1 MAKQRTYKVW
11 KKGERLTTE
20 VEITTSDRPGRFR
33 ALLSYAAAHGLRT
46 IDCDAIWLKQA

>member
-20 VEITTSDRPGRFR
+20 TEITTSEGRFR
-33 ALLSYAAAHGLRT
+33 ALLSYAAAQGIKT
-46 IDCDAIWLKQA
+46 IDCDAIWVKEK